1 MDGGIRSGQ
10 DVAKA
15 LALGAKAVL
24 LGRPWAYGLAARGEA
39 GVAEI
44 LAILRRELEVTM
56 TLLGVERVAEIGTD
70 ALDCRVPAL
79 TRIN

>member
-15 LALGAKAVL
+15 LASGAKAVM

-39 GVAEI
+39 GVAEV
-44 LAILRRELEVTM
+44 LAILKRELAVTM
-56 TLLGVERVAEIGTD
+56 TLLGVERVEQIGED
-70 ALDCRVPAL
+70 ALNRP
-79 TRIN
+79 